1 MNTKSIRR
9 WTIALLAL
17 AASPW
22 AHAQDPAVVAPD
34 FYKCTFE
41 NEHARLCEVSFKPGA
56 TIPSHSHPQHLVY
69 AVTPGSIRIFK
80 AGAEPADV
88 AVTAGQVLWLPAETH
103 HGTNTGKGDL
113 KLLVVE
119 FKALKGADMK
129 QEADKDA
136 EKDDMGKDGTTKD

>member
-1 MNTKSIRR
+1 MNTKSIRP
-9 WTIALLAL
+9 WTVALLAL

-41 NEHARLCEVSFKPGA
+41 NEHSRLCEVSFKPGA
-56 TIPSHSHPQHLVY
+56 TIPSHSHPQHMVY

-80 AGAEPADV
+80 AGANPADV
-88 AVTAGQVLWLPAETH
+88 TVTAGQVLWLPAETH
-103 HGTNTGKGDL
+103 YGTNTGKDDL

-119 FKALKGADMK
+119 FKALKGADMT
-129 QEADKDA
+129 QEADKAA
-136 EKDDMGKDGTTKD
+136 EKDDMDKDGAAKD